1 MPGSLAAQMRSF
13 GRFRRPPSRSAVASQ
28 PSLLPFVTLEGSEP
42 VRLTS
47 FGPRRGYA
55 RGFSAS
61 ADTWSPS
68 ARLAAGLAS
77 RQLPGFPG

>member
-1 MPGSLAAQMRSF
+1 MPGSLAAQGRYF

-28 PSLLPFVTLEGSEP
+28 PSFLPFVTREWSEP

-68 ARLAAGLAS
+68 VHLAAALAL